1 MMHCHKSVFLIRP
14 LKEWELCYPEEIV
27 LVLINQDDIQEKMFE
42 VLGFT
47 KERAHEQFGFL
58 LDAFSYGVPPHAGLA
73 FGVDR
78 ICMHMLHTDNI
89 KEVIAFPKVK
99 DASDLMSEAPGTVD
113 PKQLEELGI
122 AIAAEEDEE

>member
-1 MMHCHKSVFLIRP
+1 M
-14 LKEWELCYPEEIV
+14 
-27 LVLINQDDIQEKMFE
+27 
-42 VLGFT
+42 
-47 KERAHEQFGFL
+47 
-58 LDAFSYGVPPHAGLA
+58 PPHAGLA

-113 PKQLEELGI
+113 PKQLDELGI
-122 AIAAEEDEE
+122 AVVAKDTAEEATEE